1 MDKKKL
7 KKRIQNFATNVGM
20 ATAMF
25 SLGLTYLPLVIQG
38 EGFWGLLVCDV
49 ICFCGDLFF
58 ATKDWKEIKKLLG
71 ESE

>member
-25 SLGLTYLPLVIQG
+25 SLSLTYLPLVIQG
-38 EGFWGLLVCDV
+38 EGFWGLLVCNV